1 MTTHPT
7 IVIAPNTSL
16 AGALLPIR
24 QVVQA
29 LHAVGT
35 DPTQESVQ
43 ALTTILLSMLD
54 TLETNLATPQEVHP
68 NG

>member
-7 IVIAPNTSL
+7 IVIAPNASL
-16 AGALLPIR
+16 AA
-24 QVVQA
+24 
-29 LHAVGT
+29 
-35 DPTQESVQ
+35 
-43 ALTTILLSMLD
+43 TILLSLLD